1 MPMLNTGKRWTSTKW
16 KENKTLN
23 ICLTHSHHKC
33 RLQMWGLGTWW
44 WHLLRDIKLHT
55 KKPNWTFL
63 RSSNKNW
70 QPSCCNELF
79 LLHLVVWTVKLS
91 LVIWHSDDPCETR
104 KRLPIVCRYIPQP
117 RKPLLLHSI
126 ASFFLA
132 TPFASTGHPQHCFE
146 HLTELRFSLTS
157 LGRSL

>member
-1 MPMLNTGKRWTSTKW
+1 MDKYKM
-16 KENKTLN
+16 KEDKTLN
-23 ICLTHSHHKC
+23 LRLTHSLHKC

-55 KKPNWTFL
+55 KKLNWTFL

-70 QPSCCNELF
+70 QPSCCDELF
-79 LLHLVVWTVKLS
+79 LLHLVVWTVRLS
-91 LVIWHSDDPCETR
+91 PVIWHSDDPCETR

-157 LGRSL
+157 RGRSL